1 MTFPSHQSSVPL
13 FHSLGCGT
21 VEQDQNL
28 RNNPRN
34 RNGTCSLKALAN
46 KVLERN
52 KGWNKPGTGESEPV
66 PQPDQLVPLH
76 GTENKE
82 RIFPEEKETS
92 TDNTDKFKMGANMSV
107 LSVPPG
113 DPVDKEYLLYDYEE
127 RLAIAEYDG
136 QQTPAQA
143 ERIAY
148 QDAFISSLTTLPQEF
163 YENSTGEDWLDS
175 RIMAAKD
182 WLQDQNLFQPK

>member
-1 MTFPSHQSSVPL
+1 MGDISLHPTSVW
-13 FHSLGCGT
+13 
-21 VEQDQNL
+21 E
-28 RNNPRN
+28 
-34 RNGTCSLKALAN
+34 
-46 KVLERN
+46 
-52 KGWNKPGTGESEPV
+52 
-66 PQPDQLVPLH
+66 
-76 GTENKE
+76 
-82 RIFPEEKETS
+82 
-92 TDNTDKFKMGANMSV
+92 
-107 LSVPPG
+107 
-113 DPVDKEYLLYDYEE
+113 DYEE